1 MLDDLNRTV
10 RLLNGDIAAEEE
22 RTQVFDTRDPLYSML
37 GRSLVERCDNV
48 NITIAN
54 LAQRLH
60 AITAAIPAVILEAAA

>member
-1 MLDDLNRTV
+1 
-10 RLLNGDIAAEEE
+10 
-22 RTQVFDTRDPLYSML
+22 ML

-60 AITAAIPAVILEAAA
+60 AITAAVPAVILEAA